1 MQAIAEGKVVAPMG
15 PAGSTLAPL
24 EVPKLWA
31 LNASNSRQAC
41 RLVVSKLPP
50 SSTAAEIQ
58 NYFNVYTSRLNIYT
72 AASGEAARDVKKATS
87 GGVAMVEFAKAEY
100 ATTVLALEDEIEY
113 NGVHLELRRPN
124 EYIVTPPDKDKDPQ
138 LLSDTVSKDVPDST
152 EKLVIKGL
160 PVYLTSEQG
169 QELVEAFGALQG
181 WILISETDS
190 SESKVKFAL
199 DTHFLISRALPLL
212 NSKILQSHLLLSTR

>member
-1 MQAIAEGKVVAPMG
+1 LPGAPRDPMPAASLQALAEGKVIAPVG
-15 PAGSTLAPL
+15 PTGSTLAPL

-31 LNASNSRQAC
+31 LNANNSRQGR

-58 NYFNVYTSRLNIYT
+58 NYFEEYTKRLNIYKGN
-72 AASGEAARDVKKATS
+72 GEAVRDVKKATS
-87 GGVAMVEFAKAEY
+87 GGVAMVEFAADVY

-113 NGVHLELRRPN
+113 NGVQLELRRPN
-124 EYIVTPPDKDKDPQ
+124 EYIITPPDKDKDPQ
-138 LLSDTVSKDVPDST
+138 LASDAVTSDVPDST

-160 PVYLTSEQG
+160 PVYLSSEQG

-181 WILISETDS
+181 WILISEVDS
-190 SESKVKFAL
+190 SESKVSFFQA
-199 DTHFLISRALPLL
+199 HG
-212 NSKILQSHLLLSTR
+212 